1 MHCVAKRHYPRLCPI
16 WRSIIRSP
24 VLCASIWTGNWVQY
38 PRYSHAGNQSLLFH
52 KALRKADWKE
62 VAPVSVSSI
71 IAMSLGVLFLLSA
84 DPSFIWRGMG
94 VLILLVTIIMMFG
107 YRYTGQR
114 RTLVGAATGS
124 LAGAMSEF
132 LACPPLLSP
141 PYFHIISASPSR
153 H

>member
-1 MHCVAKRHYPRLCPI
+1 M
-16 WRSIIRSP
+16 
-24 VLCASIWTGNWVQY
+24 
-38 PRYSHAGNQSLLFH
+38 
-52 KALRKADWKE
+52 
-62 VAPVSVSSI
+62 SVSSI

-124 LAGAMSEF
+124 F
-132 LACPPLLSP
+132 D
-141 PYFHIISASPSR
+141 AS
-153 H
+153 